1 MREMTQIVH
10 KVFSQI
16 IIDFLLL
23 GISKGPQKE
32 IVIFP
37 VAGTQYTLKAFFKWK
52 AENMRNN

>member
-10 KVFSQI
+10 EVFSQI

-23 GISKGPQKE
+23 GIFKGPQKE

-37 VAGTQYTLKAFFKWK
+37 VAGTQCTLRILSEKQKI
-52 AENMRNN
+52 